1 MQINNYFTGLLHILC
16 FLLRLL
22 GLNSFFWGEGHL
34 PLYPLHFVDL
44 YVLLYLLTT
53 KSLTQTF
60 STRCISLQPK
70 TEFSLSH
77 ISCFKIMKLF
87 TLCEGSGWCIC
98 GTLYDILRRHI
109 TPKSYYVLQ
118 CISKL
123 LLYKIFRSTHVFILY
138 YVLSSI

>member
-1 MQINNYFTGLLHILC
+1 MFSFEIAWFYF
-16 FLLRLL
+16 
-22 GLNSFFWGEGHL
+22 FFWGEGHL

-44 YVLLYLLTT
+44 YLLLYLWTT

-87 TLCEGSGWCIC
+87 TLCEESDNWLMHLWYI
-98 GTLYDILRRHI
+98 I
-109 TPKSYYVLQ
+109 
-118 CISKL
+118 
-123 LLYKIFRSTHVFILY
+123 
-138 YVLSSI
+138 